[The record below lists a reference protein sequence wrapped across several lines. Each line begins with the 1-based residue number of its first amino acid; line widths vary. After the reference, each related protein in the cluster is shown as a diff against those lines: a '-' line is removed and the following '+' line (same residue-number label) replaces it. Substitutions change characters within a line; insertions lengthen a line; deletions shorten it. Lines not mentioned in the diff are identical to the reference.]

1 MSYIKL
7 QAVYRKTGIEHYDGN
22 PLIESLPPLRSS
34 YEEAKSLREDFN
46 FDDSMRAQSA
56 VHRVHHLVPIV
67 DKFFQPMASHMQLTE
82 KISVMIR
89 SGYVARNP
97 STGDLQKHLQNGYE
111 RMQRG
116 DLKAFRFED
125 SKSSAQSMTLI
136 GCSGSGKTTSL
147 NRILSSYAQVIYH
160 PELNLEQVVYLKIDC
175 SHNGSLKEICFNY
188 FRGLD
193 RILGSNYQKT
203 YGFKRQGIETMLAVM
218 SQLANSHA
226 LGVLV
231 IDEIQ
236 HLSRSRSGGSEEML
250 NFFVTLVNTI
260 GVPVILIGTPKA
272 REIFEKDLRSA
283 RRGAGFGS
291 IFWDPIPKEIDGKPN
306 QEWLSFTSKLWE
318 LQVLRDRDV
327 LLSESLL
334 DVWYELSQGVMD
346 IVVKLFVLSQLRAM
360 AIGHER
366 ITEGLMRKVY
376 EDELKPVHPMLEAL
390 RSGIPEKIARYSDLV
405 VPEMDK
411 RLIQLTE
418 EIVKSGALSETDKI
432 LSSFVSEDEKRV
444 FMTLKDAYPTPLLAK
459 TIREVFD
466 LKPGV
471 TFQELMPEVVLLLQ
485 GQGMGEGSK
494 GGRRTETQINSTKKT
509 NSQLAKRGLKI
520 SDWELLDGD
529 DFRYRF
535 FKARLGQDFYQD
547 LKAFGDLLDVERLI
561 G

>member
-7 QAVYRKTGIEHYDGN
+7 QAVYRKTGIEHSDGN